1 MVTTIFMT
9 LINFSNLEKAT
20 FLEFSNLENAHF
32 LEFSNLENDLK
43 MEFSNLLLFA
53 KSFNWLNNT

>member
-1 MVTTIFMT
+1 MPVFISS
-9 LINFSNLEKAT
+9 INFSNLEKAT